1 MAYTYRFKDKYD
13 NVIYI
18 GYTGQTMAQRINQH
32 FTKGHLPK
40 SVYEEVAKIEYIQW
54 KTKCD
59 AQIMEVYYI
68 QKYKPR
74 YNKQDKRLDN
84 LTLELEEKEWK
95 LYKGLKRQIKRYEAE
110 GGILTWIMVMVLIVA
125 IIQML
130 LGDKI

>member
-1 MAYTYRFKDKYD
+1 M
-13 NVIYI
+13 
-18 GYTGQTMAQRINQH
+18 GQH
-32 FTKGHLPK
+32 FTKGHLPQK
-40 SVYEEVAKIEYIQW
+40 CYDEVVKIEYIQW

-110 GGILTWIMVMVLIVA
+110 KGVLTWIMVMALIVA

-130 LGDKI
+130 LGGKI